1 MDSVYMMIQHILH
14 AENLNIRKVLFRQ
27 PVPSTHLSLFSTTL
41 PLSREMKSE
50 HPSAAPAAHF
60 FPPSSLPPKIPWGRL
75 LCHYTQ
81 GTLVSSSFISELYWC
96 PSLGWSLVGSLLLSP
111 GSWCTRFCLCLQKSV
126 SPVLCKFWQLSG
138 GVNGDLL
145 QEGLGNTQ
153 VCWTQ
158 SPAPAAGHCWPTC
171 TSTGDTQTLRHSGL
185 AQCLWRLLVCTRF
198 CWVLRVS
205 LAGTGFDSKCSF
217 APSTIF
223 LLFPLSQS
231 LPSENFHKPLI
242 LIHQRADRLKS
253 TTTENQMKKGASPL
267 PLDMGYLFLVGSNI
281 LLLMVVQQRVVI
293 LEFSQEKVTT
303 CPPTPPSW
311 IPSKFIL
318 PINSHIKTFT
328 AASIAEDQ
336 KQSKRLQ

>member
-111 GSWCTRFCLCLQKSV
+111 GSWCTRFCLYLQKSV

-145 QEGLGNTQ
+145 QEASCRTQ

-171 TSTGDTQTLRHSGL
+171 TSTGDTQTLKGRSGSVSEG
-185 AQCLWRLLVCTRF
+185 CLGTHRF
-198 CWVLRVS
+198 CLSPRAS
-205 LAGTGFDSKCSF
+205 LAGVGFDSNRDF
-217 APSTIF
+217 AP
-223 LLFPLSQS
+223 PNVLS
-231 LPSENFHKPLI
+231 
-242 LIHQRADRLKS
+242 
-253 TTTENQMKKGASPL
+253 G
-267 PLDMGYLFLVGSNI
+267 
-281 LLLMVVQQRVVI
+281 LLLCPWMWAIIFWWDPTFSCQQP
-293 LEFSQEKVTT
+293 L
-303 CPPTPPSW
+303 
-311 IPSKFIL
+311 
-318 PINSHIKTFT
+318 NS
-328 AASIAEDQ
+328 E
-336 KQSKRLQ
+336 L